1 MIDYYQG
8 LIVELRNITT
18 VDLVYKTS
26 NILER
31 ILWALIGII
40 GTLWAVYFITLQVGL
55 IQK

>member
-55 IQK
+55 IHK